1 MNHDFFAEYDFNQKD
16 RLNEIEDIAQRI
28 KILATALE
36 NNREV
41 AKERHKSLVF
51 TRESTEKLESLPREV
66 KFPESLKE
74 KIKYNDRKKCLS
86 FWGPMSEEEKQELL
100 RLSQNESYKKA
111 INTLFEKSQKY
122 YEEYIAEMRRLAESI
137 GVLCKEIDLNPY
149 LPNYSF
155 LIELTFQLT
164 RPYISK
170 DDETFHIC
178 DNPIRKDKVFKIPMV
193 SSTTWK
199 GNLRFA
205 GIKNLERNSTNLVA
219 DRLTLLRLF
228 GHENKAEK
236 EFLNKLM
243 SDEIRKYEEEAKKY
257 TKTGL
262 LQGRLTFFPTY
273 FEKIGLEVINPHD
286 RTKRVGTFPIYFE
299 SVPKGAEGKFFL
311 LYCPFNLTITTNDPI
326 NEVKKDIEILTEA
339 LKSMFSDFGF
349 GAKKK
354 ASFGSAEISSR
365 KVKFKKSKKEIFTGD
380 FQSIEELKEVIYGWL
395 K

>member
-1 MNHDFFAEYDFNQKD
+1 MNRDFFAKYDFNQKD

-28 KILATALE
+28 KILATALK
-36 NNREV
+36 NREK
-41 AKERHKSLVF
+41 AKEEHKKLVF
-51 TRESTEKLESLPREV
+51 TQKSIAKLEYLPPEV
-66 KFPESLKE
+66 KFPNALRE
-74 KIKYNDRKKCLS
+74 KIKYNKYKKYLS
-86 FWGPMSEEEKQELL
+86 FQGFMSNEDKEKLL
-100 RLSQNESYKKA
+100 NLSPNQKYKNA
-111 INTLFEKSQKY
+111 INELFEKSQKY
-122 YEEYIAEMRRLAESI
+122 YDGYINEMKSLAKDI
-137 GVLCKEIDLNPY
+137 GVLCEEATLNPH
-149 LPNYSF
+149 LPDYSF

-243 SDEIRKYEEEAKKY
+243 SDEMRRHYEEEAKKY

-354 ASFGSAEISSR
+354 ASCGSAEILSG
-365 KVKFKKSKKEIFTGD
+365 KVKFKKSKEEIFTED
-380 FQSIEELKEVIYGWL
+380 FKSIEKVKEVIYGWL